1 MNLKIFCKYSDTRRS
16 LKIKLK
22 NKNSCK
28 LQEHLYPLCFR
39 VKFAIKRQLKFKF

>member
-1 MNLKIFCKYSDTRRS
+1 MNLKIFYKYSDTRRS

-28 LQEHLYPLCFR
+28 LEHLYPLCFR